1 MEVLGIDIG
10 SYGIKGAIV
19 NTVLGEIISKKK
31 TTGALEDSRPH
42 KLISNMHHIV
52 RQFDWDGPIG
62 CAFPAAMN
70 RGIVLSANRIN
81 EAWVDADANHLFSEI
96 TGCDVNVI
104 NDTDATGLAEMTFG
118 AGKNQRGTAIV
129 LTVGTGVGS
138 SIFNNG
144 LLLPNTEL
152 GLMQIKGIAIE
163 NQASNKARKEE
174 GIKRKT
180 WAKRLQTSLEHYE
193 RVFHPDLFILGGQVS
208 KKPEKTFPF
217 IKINTKLKPA
227 TFKNEASIVGAAYFA
242 SLKQKSNLISEE

>member
-19 NTVLGEIISKKK
+19 DTVLGEIISKKK
-31 TTGALEDSRPH
+31 TTGELEDTRPH
-42 KLISNMHHIV
+42 KLISKMHQIV
-52 RQFDWDGPIG
+52 KQFDWSGPIG

-70 RGIVLSANRIN
+70 RGIVISANRVD
-81 EAWVDADANHLFSEI
+81 EAWIDADAAHLFSEI
-96 TGCDVNVI
+96 TGCPVYVI

-118 AGKNQRGTAIV
+118 AGKKQKGTTIV

-152 GLMQIKGIAIE
+152 GLLQIKGLAIE
-163 NQASNKARKEE
+163 EQASNKVRKEE

-180 WAKRLQTSLEHYE
+180 WAKRLQATLEHYE
-193 RVFHPDLFILGGQVS
+193 RVFHPDLFIMGGQVS

-227 TFKNEASIVGAAYFA
+227 TLKNEASIVGAAYYA
-242 SLKQKSNLISEE
+242 SLKQKLK

>member
-19 NTVLGEIISKKK
+19 DTVLGEIISKKK
-31 TTGALEDSRPH
+31 TTGELEDTRPH
-42 KLISNMHHIV
+42 KLISKMHQIV
-52 RQFDWDGPIG
+52 KQFDWSGPIG

-70 RGIVLSANRIN
+70 RGIVISANRVD
-81 EAWVDADANHLFSEI
+81 EAWIDADAAHLFSEI
-96 TGCDVNVI
+96 TGCPVYLI

-118 AGKNQRGTAIV
+118 AGKKQKGTTIV

-152 GLMQIKGIAIE
+152 GLLQIKGIAIE
-163 NQASNKARKEE
+163 EQASNKVRKEE

-180 WAKRLQTSLEHYE
+180 WAKRLQATLEHYE
-193 RVFHPDLFILGGQVS
+193 RVFHPDLFIMGGQVS

-227 TFKNEASIVGAAYFA
+227 TLKNEASIVGAAYYA
-242 SLKQKSNLISEE
+242 SLKQKLK

>member
-19 NTVLGEIISKKK
+19 DTVLGEIISKKK
-31 TTGALEDSRPH
+31 TTGELEDTRPH
-42 KLISNMHHIV
+42 KLISKMHQIV
-52 RQFDWDGPIG
+52 KQFDWSGPIG

-70 RGIVLSANRIN
+70 RGIVISANRVD
-81 EAWVDADANHLFSEI
+81 EAWIDADAAHLFSEI
-96 TGCDVNVI
+96 TGCPVYVI

-118 AGKNQRGTAIV
+118 AGKKQKGTTIV

-152 GLMQIKGIAIE
+152 GLLQIKGIAIE
-163 NQASNKARKEE
+163 EQASNKVRKEE

-180 WAKRLQTSLEHYE
+180 WAKRLQATLEHYE
-193 RVFHPDLFILGGQVS
+193 RVFHPDLFIMGGQVS

-227 TFKNEASIVGAAYFA
+227 TLKNEASIVGAAYYA
-242 SLKQKSNLISEE
+242 SLKQKLK

>member
-10 SYGIKGAIV
+10 SFGIKGAIV
-19 NTVLGEIISKKK
+19 NTELGEIISKKK
-31 TTGALEDSRPH
+31 STDEIKDTRPH
-42 KLISNMHHIV
+42 KLMSQMHQIV
-52 RQFDWDGPIG
+52 KQFDWDGPIG

-70 RGIVLSANRIN
+70 RGIVLSANRID
-81 EAWVDADANHLFSEI
+81 EAWIDADADHLFSEI
-96 TGCDVNVI
+96 TGCSVNVI

-118 AGKNQRGTAIV
+118 AGKNQKGTTIV

-144 LLLPNTEL
+144 ILLPNTEL
-152 GLMQIKGIAIE
+152 GLMQVKGIVIE
-163 NQASNKARKEE
+163 QQASNKARKEE

-180 WAKRLQTSLEHYE
+180 WAKKLQTTLEHYE
-193 RVFHPDLFILGGQVS
+193 KVFHPNLFILGGQVS

-227 TFKNEASIVGAAYFA
+227 TFKNEASIVGAAYYA
-242 SLKQKSNLISEE
+242 SLKHL